1 VKEFRE
7 STARTVHVQEYG
19 ILEIGTGMPPT
30 LDKEGRKARSQA
42 AKPRSVKMETE
53 NTPWRG
59 YTLRRAR
66 PEELAVLP
74 EVEHLAAQQF
84 LQSAHPFAAQLESQ
98 SLEQLREYQRHGG
111 IWVAATA
118 EGGIAAFVLCKEVDG
133 AAYIAELDVHPAHAR
148 QGLGRALF
156 EVLKRHARE
165 RGYRAMLLTTF
176 RDVPWNAPNY
186 ERWGFRIMRDDEVG
200 PGLRAIREHETRMGL
215 PEASRVCMVLPLE
228 AAPGA

>member
-1 VKEFRE
+1 MCHLD
-7 STARTVHVQEYG
+7 A
-19 ILEIGTGMPPT
+19 PT
-30 LDKEGRKARSQA
+30 CEKLDGGQRA
-42 AKPRSVKMETE
+42 AERLNPERAMETE
-53 NTPWRG
+53 STPWRG

-84 LQSAHPFAAQLESQ
+84 LQSAHPFAARLESQ

-111 IWVAATA
+111 VWVAATA

-186 ERWGFRIMRDDEVG
+186 ERWGFRIMRDEEVG
-200 PGLRAIREHETRMGL
+200 PGLRVIREHETRMGL

-228 AAPGA
+228 TAPGA